1 MKTNYRGYEI
11 SVYREEPITKNKCD
25 EFLAFSIMKD
35 EFEVTSGFSE
45 STESV
50 RDFMNGLKSTVDDF
64 IENPSEWE

>member
-1 MKTNYRGYEI
+1 
-11 SVYREEPITKNKCD
+11 
-25 EFLAFSIMKD
+25 MKD
-35 EFEVTSGFSE
+35 GLEVTSGFSE